1 MIIQLFTR
9 GRWKK
14 SRHKYTFWERIK
26 FMIGINE
33 QIIMR
38 KYMLDSIIQQIFNL
52 TKMKKKRTT
61 ENHTNLEI
69 RKYFLVIIQNANV
82 LNFLIKDAK
91 QPVSSEY
98 NVKTA
103 YLLSERYLIGKYLH
117 RLQLPGK

>member
-1 MIIQLFTR
+1 
-9 GRWKK
+9 
-14 SRHKYTFWERIK
+14 
-26 FMIGINE
+26 
-33 QIIMR
+33 
-38 KYMLDSIIQQIFNL
+38 MLDSIIQQIFNL

-117 RLQLPGK
+117 RLQLPCK

>member
-1 MIIQLFTR
+1 
-9 GRWKK
+9 
-14 SRHKYTFWERIK
+14 
-26 FMIGINE
+26 
-33 QIIMR
+33 MR
-38 KYMLDSIIQQIFNL
+38 KYVFDSIIQQIFNS

-91 QPVSSEY
+91 EPVSSEY
-98 NVKTA
+98 SVKTA
-103 YLLSERYLIGKYLH
+103 CLLSERYLIGKYLH